1 MEFKESTNRPACAV
15 HTIPDPEQLRICS
28 HGEVGGTLEVRCE
41 TPNYPYFDVEIVSC
55 NPTDA
60 ISWERP
66 DRISGAVDRISG
78 ALDRI
83 SGAIDQPVVIHL
95 DREGDFE
102 YLVHHYYKGDPMRR
116 DPLEPPSGPFACG
129 VHPCPACKGVI

>member
-15 HTIPDPEQLRICS
+15 HTIPDPEQLRIRS

-55 NPTDA
+55 NPRYA
-60 ISWERP
+60 ISWEQPGRTSGAH
-66 DRISGAVDRISG
+66 DRISGE
-78 ALDRI
+78 
-83 SGAIDQPVVIHL
+83 IDKPVVIHF
-95 DREGDFE
+95 DKEGDFE
-102 YLVHHYYKGDPMRR
+102 YLVHHYPKGDQMRN

-129 VHPCPACKGVI
+129 VHMCPACKGVI

>member
-1 MEFKESTNRPACAV
+1 MGLKIPTNRPAFAV
-15 HTIPDPEQLRICS
+15 HTIPDPEHLLICS

-55 NPTDA
+55 NPPDA
-60 ISWERP
+60 ISWERL
-66 DRISGAVDRISG
+66 DRISG

-83 SGAIDQPVVIHL
+83 SGAIDKPVVIHL

-102 YLVHHYYKGDPMRR
+102 YLVHHYHKGDPMRR